1 MTSQTRPLSPALS
14 FTTAGLGGILG
25 WICVH
30 PFNTVAVRMNLASLS
45 GGQNMG
51 FVRSISEIVRKEGVS
66 SLYAGLS
73 AGVTRQVFYATS
85 RFGLFEVMRD
95 SLAKYREVD
104 LGSRLVVG
112 CVSGG
117 IAALISCP
125 AEVSLV
131 RMANDRALPVDQRR
145 NYTGVTNAAT
155 RIFKYVLSFR
165 AHAPHL
171 LPLTK
176 IRVCFAL
183 H

>member
-1 MTSQTRPLSPALS
+1 MASQQRPLSPALS
-14 FTTAGLGGILG
+14 FTTAGLGGIFG

-30 PFNTVAVRMNLASLS
+30 PFNTVAVRMNLASS
-45 GGQNMG
+45 AGSQNMG
-51 FVRSISEIVRKEGVS
+51 FLRSFAQIVSKEGVG

-95 SLAKYREVD
+95 FVAKYRETD
-104 LGSRLVVG
+104 LASRLIVG

-131 RMANDRALPVDQRR
+131 RMANDRALPVEQRR
-145 NYTGVTNAAT
+145 NYSGVTNAAV
-155 RIFKYVLSFR
+155 RIVKCVAL
-165 AHAPHL
+165 
-171 LPLTK
+171 
-176 IRVCFAL
+176 CFVFIL
-183 H
+183 GCC